1 MMEQEPFHETHTF
14 IPLCFLVGFI
24 LLFVFPM
31 GRLILLG
38 IGFVTWFLASMAE

>member
-24 LLFVFPM
+24 LLFVFPI
-31 GRLILLG
+31 GGLILLG